1 MAGGSTQRC
10 RALFG
15 IMKAQ
20 WQFLAR
26 PITLMGLEDIGRRV
40 YCCLILHNMN
50 VTDRVMGDVK
60 TKYKANYSVARETVP
75 RPAAGTVQLVGPD
88 EKQAQVG
95 IANAD
100 ELTRHFVTALAT
112 EAQRIANH
120 DRLHDAAENGRLMN
134 ALIDYVHV
142 HNNIYN

>member
-60 TKYKANYSVARETVP
+60 MLLLLCLPSSLCPLYIISTTVWSASLPPSSVSSV
-75 RPAAGTVQLVGPD
+75 VGVCRRGHGQKRS
-88 EKQAQVG
+88 ERV
-95 IANAD
+95 
-100 ELTRHFVTALAT
+100 
-112 EAQRIANH
+112 
-120 DRLHDAAENGRLMN
+120 LM
-134 ALIDYVHV
+134 LLMLLM
-142 HNNIYN
+142 